1 MQVLGLMQ
9 ASVLSHIRASREHLC
24 IDAQMP
30 AHMHI
35 CAHMCARALITQ
47 RMHSCTQKYTPTFA
61 LVRTHRC
68 THARLHACAG
78 ICATF
83 SFTHAN
89 THPYTARNHVD
100 THILTSTST
109 GCIVSMHTRTM
120 HASVLS
126 YIRASREHLCTY
138 AQIRT
143 HACTHVRTCAY
154 ALHARENTCTPS
166 HLHRRAHE
174 HMRYILIHAHSF
186 APLRVCTQVMFF
198 S

>member
-1 MQVLGLMQ
+1 MCTCTLLRTSPRAYLHINSYVHTCICARAQVLGLMQ
-9 ASVLSHIRASREHLC
+9 ASVLSHIRASSEHLC
-24 IDAQMP
+24 TDAQMP
-30 AHMHI
+30 RTHT
-35 CAHMCARALITQ
+35 HMCTHVRTRPYYAAHAL
-47 RMHSCTQKYTPTFA
+47 MHTKYTPTFA

-68 THARLHACAG
+68 IHARLHTCAG
-78 ICATF
+78 ICAIF

-143 HACTHVRTCAY
+143 HACTHC
-154 ALHARENTCTPS
+154 L
-166 HLHRRAHE
+166 
-174 HMRYILIHAHSF
+174 
-186 APLRVCTQVMFF
+186 
-198 S
+198 